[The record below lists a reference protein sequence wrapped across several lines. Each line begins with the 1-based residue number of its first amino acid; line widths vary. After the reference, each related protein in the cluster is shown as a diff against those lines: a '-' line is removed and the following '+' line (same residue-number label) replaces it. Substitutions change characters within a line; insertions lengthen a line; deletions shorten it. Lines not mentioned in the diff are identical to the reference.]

1 METIRENVVSAE
13 VKNYKVDTNESIVNW
28 HGKKVLGQHNGT
40 VKITEGNILV
50 KDNKVTGG
58 KVKVDIST
66 LESLDLVGDEK
77 TKAML
82 EGHLKSDDFFN
93 AEKFPDITFVIN
105 SVEESSEKNSDHVV
119 TGDLT
124 IRDVT
129 KTLSFPGKIS
139 VNELKL
145 TAEIEADIDRTDF
158 GLKYGSGK
166 FFAGLGDNLISD
178 KFSIRIHIIA
188 AV

>member
-1 METIRENVVSAE
+1 METIKNAVSAE

-40 VKITEGNILV
+40 VKISEGNILV
-50 KDNKVTGG
+50 QNDKITGG
-58 KVKVDIST
+58 KVKVNIST
-66 LESLDLVGDEK
+66 LESLDLAGDEK

-93 AEKFPDITFVIN
+93 AEKYPDISFKIN
-105 SVEESSEKNSDHVV
+105 SVENSPNEKTTHIVN
-119 TGDLT
+119 GEMT
-124 IRDVT
+124 IRDITKVVSLPANVT
-129 KTLSFPGKIS
+129 IE
-139 VNELKL
+139 NEKV
-145 TAEIEADIDRTDF
+145 TAEIDADIDRTDY

-178 KFSIRIHIIA
+178 KFNIKIHA
-188 AV
+188 TARL

>member
-1 METIRENVVSAE
+1 METIKNAVSAD
-13 VKNYKVDTNESIVNW
+13 VKNYKVDTSESIVNW

-40 VKITEGNILV
+40 VKISEGNIVVENGKV
-50 KDNKVTGG
+50 KGG

-66 LESLDLVGDEK
+66 LESLDLAGDEK

-93 AEKFPDITFVIN
+93 AEKYPEITFKIN
-105 SVEESSEKNSDHVV
+105 SVEEKIKGNTDHVV
-119 TGDLT
+119 NGEMT
-124 IRDVT
+124 IRDIT
-129 KTLSFPGKIS
+129 KTVSFPAK
-139 VNELKL
+139 VTLENNKV
-145 TAEIEADIDRTDF
+145 TAEIDADIDRTDY

-178 KFSIRIHIIA
+178 KFNIKIHVIA
-188 AV
+188 NA